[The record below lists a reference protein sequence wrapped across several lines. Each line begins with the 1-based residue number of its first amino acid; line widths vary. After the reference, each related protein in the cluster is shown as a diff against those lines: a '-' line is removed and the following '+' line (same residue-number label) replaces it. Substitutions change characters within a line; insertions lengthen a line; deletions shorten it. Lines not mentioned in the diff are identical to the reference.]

1 MVDNSLPPDG
11 NIPQQHTKYD
21 SNEMVHM
28 GFGLMESFGDKKVP
42 MQAHADMTKV
52 FYGDVREKRRRLS
65 QLTTK

>member
-1 MVDNSLPPDG
+1 
-11 NIPQQHTKYD
+11 
-21 SNEMVHM
+21 MVHM